1 MSRSE
6 EEKEEGR
13 EREMERGGGKEG
25 EGKRKEERGKKRER
39 GRGAERGRCG
49 APCFFFEFF
58 GFFQSL
64 SALYC
69 RRRATGRMKEN
80 GGSNARWATVH
91 MLRASILEFSL
102 LTRHPAS

>member
-13 EREMERGGGKEG
+13 EREMERGGGKE
-25 EGKRKEERGKKRER
+25 ERGEKRER
-39 GRGAERGRCG
+39 GRGAERGRCRCG
-49 APCFFFEFF
+49 APCFFF

-80 GGSNARWATVH
+80 GGSNARWATAD

-102 LTRHPAS
+102 LTLTRHPAS

>member
-1 MSRSE
+1 
-6 EEKEEGR
+6 
-13 EREMERGGGKEG
+13 MERGGG
-25 EGKRKEERGKKRER
+25 KEERGKKRER

-49 APCFFFEFF
+49 APCFFF

-80 GGSNARWATVH
+80 GGSNARWATAD

>member
-1 MSRSE
+1 
-6 EEKEEGR
+6 
-13 EREMERGGGKEG
+13 MERGGG
-25 EGKRKEERGKKRER
+25 KEERGKKRER

-49 APCFFFEFF
+49 APCFFF

-80 GGSNARWATVH
+80 GSSNARWATAY